1 MASMYL
7 SRHLES
13 TVISAAETFPAVVI
27 TGPRQ
32 AGKSTMLANI
42 FKPGEATFITLDDP
56 AYRQLLLEDPMHYLS
71 TIKKPVIIDE
81 IQFLPQILPIVKTLI
96 DKDRTPGQWFIT
108 GSQQF
113 SMMKHVSESLA
124 GRAAILALPSFNLQ
138 ERQKVSEL
146 SDFLLSSSYPEP
158 IVNKKINLQIW
169 YSSYLQ
175 TYLERDV
182 RNIMHIEN
190 IRDFEQC
197 IRLLAARTGQEL
209 HYADLASALGV
220 SVPTI
225 KRWVS
230 VLEASYI
237 IHLLPPYFN
246 NYGKRMIKAPKLYF
260 LDLGLLNYLLGIQD
274 FNQLINGPMAGAIF
288 ETAVISEVVKQQYAK
303 GVKPELYY
311 WRSKGGLE
319 VDLIIAQNGELI
331 PCEIKLSSTIKPAF
345 YKNLKEWNKLRN
357 AEDGQALLITNCAVE
372 LPLPQNVK
380 NIHWSRLSGLGKD

>member
-1 MASMYL
+1 MYL